1 MKVSKY
7 TFTFKT
13 NDEYYLYN
21 SLSNALIEIDKES
34 FLTIDNC
41 LNNNNDI
48 IADDFDTDLFHELK
62 KQGFI
67 TENDIDDFLLYKSV
81 IMRQRNENSSMH
93 LTIAPT
99 MVKCMLERCDLMVAI
114 AALYLRKS
122 SLSLSVTILFVFN
135 ISNNSESEIELSKS
149 SFLPMYPDNMS

>member
-48 IADDFDTDLFHELK
+48 MQMIL
-62 KQGFI
+62 I
-67 TENDIDDFLLYKSV
+67 RIC
-81 IMRQRNENSSMH
+81 SM
-93 LTIAPT
+93 
-99 MVKCMLERCDLMVAI
+99 C
-114 AALYLRKS
+114 
-122 SLSLSVTILFVFN
+122 
-135 ISNNSESEIELSKS
+135 
-149 SFLPMYPDNMS
+149 